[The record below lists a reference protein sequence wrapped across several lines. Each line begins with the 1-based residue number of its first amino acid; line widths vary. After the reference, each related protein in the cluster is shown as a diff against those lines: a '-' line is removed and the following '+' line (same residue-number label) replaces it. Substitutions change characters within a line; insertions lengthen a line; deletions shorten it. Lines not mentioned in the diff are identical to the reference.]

1 MAQSSLE
8 KAWLFHEIGRCYL
21 ELNKAERALDYG
33 RKSLESAEEEGD
45 LEWQLHATVLVAQ
58 AQGKDV
64 GTALETSLGFNS
76 QSNCSDQHWLD

>member
-21 ELNKAERALDYG
+21 ELGKAEVAQDYG
-33 RKSLESAEEEGD
+33 LKSLQSADEEGD
-45 LEWQLHATVLVAQ
+45 VEWQLHATVLVAQ

-64 GTALETSLGFNS
+64 GTGFALRVEKLV
-76 QSNCSDQHWLD
+76 

>member
-21 ELNKAERALDYG
+21 ELDKAEEAQKYG
-33 RKSLESAEEEGD
+33 QKSLKSADEEGD
-45 LEWQLHATVLVAQ
+45 VEWQLHATVLVAQ

-64 GTALETSLGFNS
+64 GTGWNNWSENISRI
-76 QSNCSDQHWLD
+76 